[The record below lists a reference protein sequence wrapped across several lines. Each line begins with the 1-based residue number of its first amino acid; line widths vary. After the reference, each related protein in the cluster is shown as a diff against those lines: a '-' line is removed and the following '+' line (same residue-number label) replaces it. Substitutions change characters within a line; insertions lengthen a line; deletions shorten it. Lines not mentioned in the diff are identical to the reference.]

1 MKLSLENR
9 TQSITSA
16 CLRTRRLF
24 PGSTALVAQ
33 RGVTAAAPSSQPR
46 ARPWQCRCRPAPPC
60 LSQLSAELSSPRSP
74 GPSLCS
80 RRSRDRAIKGQA
92 ACVRL
97 LFGKGKSDPAGAFA
111 GPTQTPEQ
119 GSRHHSGFGKQLP
132 RSSPYLPSNACSCSA
147 DARSQHF
154 PAGGGRGSRSAP
166 LSHSPLTDPHA
177 PRAHASAEPL
187 NSPPP
192 EFEKCPSC
200 CRAGHTGHPEPPR
213 HTARRC
219 RTREHNQDLAV
230 SCEGTVLCLPGNS
243 LAGAGRR
250 GKLPCHPDL
259 ATLRTAIGD
268 LPVLQPGSVSRGPP
282 CQPLQSS
289 TR

>member
-187 NSPPP
+187 NSPPRVRKVP
-192 EFEKCPSC
+192 FLLPSWTRGAP
-200 CRAGHTGHPEPPR
+200 RAAPAHSE
-213 HTARRC
+213 A
-219 RTREHNQDLAV
+219 
-230 SCEGTVLCLPGNS
+230 LPDP
-243 LAGAGRR
+243 GA
-250 GKLPCHPDL
+250 
-259 ATLRTAIGD
+259 
-268 LPVLQPGSVSRGPP
+268 QPGPRGQLRGNGSLPPGEQPRWSRAEGEAALPPGP
-282 CQPLQSS
+282 
-289 TR
+289 RNAAHGHR